1 MPTWKKLEKLF
12 APKFLNKRKT
22 GARKGDKT
30 SPVRVAKPV
39 AAINTANNP
48 KMNPEIKP
56 KYFFINFLNLTST
69 GNTSFKT
76 GNSWFNTFH
85 CFHIDHKITNHFSV
99 RI

>member
-48 KMNPEIKP
+48 KMNPVIKP
-56 KYFFINFLNLTST
+56 KYFFIKFLTPT
-69 GNTSFKT
+69 GKASFKLGKT
-76 GNSWFNTFH
+76 LFGFNKRYKG
-85 CFHIDHKITNHFSV
+85 KIFSQFFV
-99 RI
+99 